1 MPVSYD
7 SLTYHPTATKRKI
20 YVRKQYL
27 NKPHYAPLDGI
38 TDLEKMI
45 AQPAKQTLNKRLSE
59 CLKRLRKS
67 QVAVTTTHHVS
78 PRSRRRSRR
87 RSRPRSRRRGRP
99 RSRRR
104 SPSRRSRR
112 RSPRHYKSRKRY

>member
-7 SLTYHPTATKRKI
+7 SLTYRPTATKRKI
-20 YVRKQYL
+20 YVRNKYL
-27 NKPHYAPLDGI
+27 KKPHYSPLGGI
-38 TDLEKMI
+38 TDIEKMI
-45 AQPAKQTLNKRLSE
+45 AQPAKQTLEKRLSE
-59 CLKRLRKS
+59 CLKRLRKE

-78 PRSRRRSRR
+78 PLSRRRSRR
-87 RSRPRSRRRGRP
+87 RGRPRSRRRGRP

-104 SPSRRSRR
+104 SHSRRSHR

>member
-7 SLTYHPTATKRKI
+7 SLDYRPTATKRKI
-20 YVRKQYL
+20 YVRNKYL
-27 NKPHYAPLDGI
+27 KKPHYSPLGGI
-38 TDLEKMI
+38 TDIEKMI
-45 AQPAKQTLNKRLSE
+45 AQPAKQTLEKRLSE
-59 CLKRLRKS
+59 CLKRLRKQ

-99 RSRRR
+99 RSRRH